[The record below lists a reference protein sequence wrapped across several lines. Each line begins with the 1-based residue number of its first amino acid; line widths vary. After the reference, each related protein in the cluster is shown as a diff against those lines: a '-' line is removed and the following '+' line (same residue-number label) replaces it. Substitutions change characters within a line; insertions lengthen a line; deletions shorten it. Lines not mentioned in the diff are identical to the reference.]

1 MIKGIL
7 KTLFLAWLA
16 KRATRGTPTAP
27 RRAD

>member
-16 KRATRGTPTAP
+16 KRASRGSTPAP